1 MIPHLAEDLGVQIDA
16 VLGAP
21 RRIRTFHIWGA
32 AMQVVQSDALV
43 RAPLVIKRMH
53 QRSSEVIRGHQRS
66 SEVIM
71 ISHLVIKRMHR
82 RERRGTPALVR
93 P

>member
-16 VLGAP
+16 MLGAP
-21 RRIRTFHIWGA
+21 RRIRTFHIRSA
-32 AMQVVQSDALV
+32 AMQVVQRDTLL

-66 SEVIM
+66 SEVI
-71 ISHLVIKRMHR
+71 
-82 RERRGTPALVR
+82 RGHHDLSPCN
-93 P
+93 